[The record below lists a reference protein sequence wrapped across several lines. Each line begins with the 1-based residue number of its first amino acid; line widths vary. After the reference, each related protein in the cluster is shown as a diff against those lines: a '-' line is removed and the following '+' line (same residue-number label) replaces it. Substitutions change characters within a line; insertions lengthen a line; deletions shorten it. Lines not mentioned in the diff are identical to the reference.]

1 MDMEEDHINSII
13 TTPEEKVTKWHG
25 LAPETVCSLHRLRG
39 IIDGTMKTCHLHMHC
54 EAVFTVLME
63 ACHRV
68 QLNSFTNT
76 DEATELNRLDD
87 NFKVLDIVS
96 QYKMLHSHFPRPWS
110 SISFLFPNC
119 AALCVGSFLKLL
131 TWVLEFMA
139 VIPL

>member
-13 TTPEEKVTKWHG
+13 TALEEKVTKWHG
-25 LAPETVCSLHRLRG
+25 LAPETMCGLHCLRG

-54 EAVFTVLME
+54 EAVFAALLE

-76 DEATELNRLDD
+76 NEATELKRLDD

-96 QYKMLHSHFPRPWS
+96 QCKMLHSKFPRPWS
-110 SISFLFPNC
+110 LISFQFPNC
-119 AALCVGSFLKLL
+119 AAPCVGSFWKLL
-131 TWVLEFMA
+131 TWVPEFVA
-139 VIPL
+139 VIPP